1 MVMVRVRVCVRV
13 GGEERGGDAWDFFH
27 EERSDDAVDGMGM
40 GWFKVRQTPLVDR
53 VGTLHKIW
61 CTILS
66 CTLLHKIR
74 VSTHNIRVATKQ
86 LTLPLTVF
94 LLLSGDMCITSYG
107 PNVTV
112 NVTCLK
118 KNVTSSRV
126 TFE

>member
-40 GWFKVRQTPLVDR
+40 GWFKVRQTALVDR

-86 LTLPLTVF
+86 LTLPLTTF
-94 LLLSGDMCITSYG
+94 LLLVHLYVRNTLT
-107 PNVTV
+107 PPT
-112 NVTCLK
+112 TL
-118 KNVTSSRV
+118 
-126 TFE
+126 

>member
-1 MVMVRVRVCVRV
+1 MLSLRVKYGMVMVRVRVCVRV

-86 LTLPLTVF
+86 LTLPLTAF
-94 LLLSGDMCITSYG
+94 LLLVHLYVRNTLTS
-107 PNVTV
+107 PT
-112 NVTCLK
+112 TL
-118 KNVTSSRV
+118 
-126 TFE
+126 